1 MENFK
6 TEDILKGLLPH
17 WKKLTVVALIAF
29 VVGIFISSPMV
40 IKPLYKSYSVVYPVN
55 LSPSSEEST
64 TEQLLQWF
72 NSEEVKKAV
81 CEKFD
86 LYKHYDIDTLDAR
99 HQTWFNLKFKE
110 RVSIN
115 ATLYESIEISVKD
128 QSPEMSQKIVN
139 GLINAVNDLIMAVKK
154 ERLHEYILNN
164 ENELK
169 RATGK
174 VDSLKY
180 MIDNIRKE
188 YNIIDVQYQAKY
200 ISKEIVKSPNLSE
213 SNAKTAE
220 GLKTKKTELD
230 RLGNVIG
237 SEIGTYNYIRN
248 QIDGYLLD
256 YANKVSFTNV
266 VSKPT
271 LPDSKCYPIRSLV
284 VAIITLSSLLI
295 ACIVLVYLNIKNQK
309 VD

>member
-17 WKKLTVVALIAF
+17 WKRLTMVAVIAII
-29 VVGIFISSPMV
+29 VGIFISSPMV
-40 IKPLYKSYSVVYPVN
+40 IKPLYKSYAVVYPVN

-86 LYKHYDIDTLDAR
+86 LFTHYDIDTLDAR
-99 HQTWFNLKFKE
+99 HQTWFNLKYKE
-110 RVSIN
+110 LVSIN

-139 GLINAVNDLIMAVKK
+139 GIIDAVNDLIMAVKK

-200 ISKEIVKSPNLSE
+200 ITKEIVKSPNLSE

-237 SEIGTYNYIRN
+237 SEIGTYNYFRN
-248 QIDGYLLD
+248 QIDCYLLD

>member
-17 WKKLTVVALIAF
+17 WKRLTMVAVIAII
-29 VVGIFISSPMV
+29 VGIFISSPMV
-40 IKPLYKSYSVVYPVN
+40 IKPLYKSYAVVYPVN

-86 LYKHYDIDTLDAR
+86 LFTHYDIDTLDAR
-99 HQTWFNLKFKE
+99 HQTWFNLKYKE
-110 RVSIN
+110 LVSIN

-139 GLINAVNDLIMAVKK
+139 GIIDAVNDLIMAVKK

-200 ISKEIVKSPNLSE
+200 ITKEIVKSPNLSE

-237 SEIGTYNYIRN
+237 SEIGTYNYFRN

>member
-17 WKKLTVVALIAF
+17 WKKLVIVALVAV

-55 LSPSSEEST
+55 LSPSSEESS

-81 CEKFD
+81 CDKFD
-86 LYKHYDIDTLDAR
+86 LYKHYDIDTLDAK
-99 HQTWFNLKFKE
+99 HQTYFNLKFKE
-110 RVSIN
+110 RVTIN
-115 ATLYESIEISVKD
+115 ATLYESVEISVKD
-128 QSPEMSQKIVN
+128 QDPYMAKKITQGIIDATN
-139 GLINAVNDLIMAVKK
+139 ELIMSVRKQ
-154 ERLHEYILNN
+154 RLAEYIINN
-164 ENELK
+164 QNELK
-169 RATGK
+169 ISTQK
-174 VDSLKY
+174 VDSLKF
-180 MIDNIRKE
+180 MINNIRRE
-188 YNIIDVQYQAKY
+188 YNIVDFQYQSKY
-200 ISKEIVKSPNLSE
+200 ISKELAKSPNLSE

-220 GLKTKKTELD
+220 GLKIHRTELE
-230 RLGNVIG
+230 RLRDVI
-237 SEIGTYNYIRN
+237 SSNIVTYNEFN
-248 QIDGYLLD
+248 QNIAKYHLD
-256 YANKVSFTNV
+256 YANKISFTNV

-295 ACIVLVYLNIKNQK
+295 ACIVLLYLNIKNQK